1 MYKRQP
7 YSPHLRLPDV
17 VFKPLRSHS
26 HYLSFIEC
34 ITFYHQYQREVKEEG
49 GVRYIETSLEDISA
63 ANVLLKDVLLRK
75 SDELSGGCR
84 SFLERLKGYLKSEGK
99 DSFYGKDVRRGFR
112 MNPHTLKYYLQ
123 ELQRY
128 GYLKVVGGDRYRS
141 GYEYGLLLSGDYDA
155 LSSDVEHG
163 LDVVLKDLKD
173 LKGVVSG

>member
-1 MYKRQP
+1 
-7 YSPHLRLPDV
+7 
-17 VFKPLRSHS
+17 
-26 HYLSFIEC
+26 
-34 ITFYHQYQREVKEEG
+34 
-49 GVRYIETSLEDISA
+49 
-63 ANVLLKDVLLRK
+63 
-75 SDELSGGCR
+75 
-84 SFLERLKGYLKSEGK
+84 
-99 DSFYGKDVRRGFR
+99 